1 MPKLLI
7 VESPAKA
14 GTIKKYLGKDYDI
27 VASMGHVRDLPKSS
41 LGVDTEKNFEPKYIP
56 IKGKQPLIKELKTN
70 SKKYEAVYLA
80 TDPDREGEAISWH
93 LAALLG
99 LDVNEKNRVTFN
111 EISKKAVLS
120 GIENARCIDMNLV
133 DAQQARRVLDRLVGY
148 KISPFLWK
156 KVKKGLSAGRV
167 QSVVL
172 RLLCDRENEIDK
184 FVPEEYW
191 NLSAFF
197 KGTGSSEF
205 SANFFGTDKGKTE
218 LRCEAD
224 VNKVLEGLRDA
235 RYIVNSVTKKKKSVK
250 AAPPYIT
257 STLQRE
263 ASRRLGFKP
272 EVTMRIAQQLYEGV
286 ELKGLGS
293 TGLITYMR
301 TDSLRISEEALSL
314 AREFIAAEYGSEYC
328 PSKPN
333 YFNKSKSSQD
343 AHEAIRPTDVALTPD
358 SVKASLSAQQ
368 YKLYKLI
375 WSRFIASQMVPA
387 VYDVTAIEI
396 GANEYIFKL
405 QYQKISFKGYTA
417 LYSEDK
423 DEDETIS
430 TGRKIPAL
438 KEGTELEFLRLEPE
452 QKFTLPPAR
461 YTDDTLIKAMEEKGI
476 GRPSTYAPTIATV
489 ISRDYVEREK
499 KQLIPTELGKIVNK
513 LMMDNFK
520 DIVNVKFTA
529 GLENQLEEI
538 AEGSIPWVKVMSD
551 FYGDFKLTLDKA
563 SEKMDGVKIKVPEEE
578 TDIVCEKCGRK
589 MVIRSGRNG
598 KFLACPG
605 FPECKNTKSIRLET
619 PAKCPLC
626 GSIVLEKR
634 SKRGKTYFGCE
645 NNPKCSFMTWDKPLA
660 QNCPK
665 CGKSLFKEN
674 RRGGKTHC
682 LNESCGYEKETEKSN
697 AKETD

>member
-1 MPKLLI
+1 MSKLLI

-27 VASMGHVRDLPKSS
+27 VASMGHVRDLPKST
-41 LGVDTEKNFEPKYIP
+41 LGVDTENNFEPKYIP
-56 IKGKQPLIKELKTN
+56 IKGKQPLIKELKT
-70 SKKYEAVYLA
+70 SAKKYDAVYLA

-93 LAALLG
+93 LAALLE
-99 LDVNEKNRVTFN
+99 LDPNDKNRVTFN
-111 EISKKAVLS
+111 EISKKAVIN
-120 GIENARCIDMNLV
+120 GIENPRCIDKNLV

-167 QSVVL
+167 QSVVV
-172 RLLCDRENEIDK
+172 RLLCDRENEIEK
-184 FVPEEYW
+184 FVAEEYW
-191 NLSAFF
+191 TLTASF
-197 KGTGSSEF
+197 KGTGNSEF
-205 SANFFGTDKGKTE
+205 TANFFGDKNGKIE
-218 LRCEAD
+218 LKSEAD
-224 VNKVLEGLRDA
+224 VKKVTDA
-235 RYIVNSVTKKKKSVK
+235 LKDAQYIVNSVAKKKKNVK

-286 ELKGLGS
+286 EIQGHGS

-301 TDSLRISEEALSL
+301 TDSLRISDDALSS
-314 AREFIAAEYGSEYC
+314 ARNFIIGAYGQEYC
-328 PSKPN
+328 PAKPN

-358 SVKASLSAQQ
+358 SIKASLTAQQ

-396 GANEYIFKL
+396 GANGYIFKL
-405 QYQKISFKGYTA
+405 QYQKINFKGYTA

-423 DEDETIS
+423 DEDETVS
-430 TGRKIPAL
+430 AGKKVPAL
-438 KEGTELEFLRLEPE
+438 KEGSVLDFIKLSPE

-489 ISRDYVEREK
+489 INREYVEREK
-499 KQLIPTELGKIVNK
+499 KVLIPTELGKIVNK
-513 LMMDNFK
+513 IMLDNFK

-529 GLENQLEEI
+529 GLENQLEDI
-538 AEGSIPWVKVMSD
+538 AEGNIAWVKVMSD
-551 FYGDFKLTLDKA
+551 FYGDFKVTLDKA

-626 GSIVLEKR
+626 GSVVLEKR

-645 NNPKCSFMTWDKPLA
+645 NNPKCGFMTWDKPLA
-660 QNCPK
+660 DICPQ
-665 CGKSLFKEN
+665 CGRSLFKEN

-682 LNESCGYEKETEKSN
+682 LNEECGYVKGAEKSD
-697 AKETD
+697 AE